1 MNILFLSTWFPY
13 PADNGSKI
21 RVYHLLQAL
30 NRCHDVTLVSFAFGT
45 AVINNPQQHLPF
57 CKKVIT
63 VSLDPFATNNASQM
77 QQYLSLTPTYTRP
90 IPAMVA
96 CVQEVLNSEPFDLI
110 IASTEQMAVYAL
122 QNASHLPII
131 LEEHN
136 SLTRLM
142 ADRVQNGIGLA
153 SKARS
158 WMSWQKARR
167 YEAQLFNQFDLVTM
181 VSEQD
186 RDVSLH
192 QLPGYAGPVKVVPNG
207 VADCDIPLKS
217 TSPTINSLVYN
228 GALTY
233 AANYAAMQY
242 FLAEI
247 FPAILELVP
256 DVSITITGS
265 TQGVDLTGLKLSHQV
280 HLSGYVED
288 IQQLVADAAV
298 CVVPLLT
305 GGGTRL
311 KVLEAMSLGVP
322 VVSTSKGVEG
332 LGLQAGE
339 HYLCGDAPQT
349 FATQTIKLL
358 TNPDLSQK
366 LAKQAQKF
374 VQERYQWSQIGEQ
387 FLALIDET
395 VSSR

>member
-1 MNILFLSTWFPY
+1 MT
-13 PADNGSKI
+13 
-21 RVYHLLQAL
+21 
-30 NRCHDVTLVSFAFGT
+30 
-45 AVINNPQQHLPF
+45 
-57 CKKVIT
+57 
-63 VSLDPFATNNASQM
+63 
-77 QQYLSLTPTYTRP
+77 
-90 IPAMVA
+90 A

-110 IASTEQMAVYAL
+110 IASTEQMAIYAL
-122 QNASHLPII
+122 QDPSHPPVI

-142 ADRVQNGIGLA
+142 ADKVQNGGGLA
-153 SKARS
+153 SKLRS
-158 WMSWQKARR
+158 WISWQKARR

-186 RDVSLH
+186 RDVSLQ
-192 QLPGYAGPVKVVPNG
+192 QLPGYRGPVKVVANG
-207 VADCDIPLKS
+207 VSICDVSRKPA
-217 TSPTINSLVYN
+217 PTTANSLIYN

-256 DVSITITGS
+256 DASITITGS

-280 HLSGYVED
+280 QLSGYVED
-288 IQQLVADAAV
+288 IQQVVADAAV

-332 LGLQAGE
+332 LDMQAGE
-339 HYLCGDAPQT
+339 HYLCGDSPQT

-358 TNPDLSQK
+358 TNPGLSQK
-366 LAKQAQKF
+366 LAKQAKKF

-387 FLALIDET
+387 FLTLIDET